1 MADCSQRQ
9 AHEID
14 RIMSGGLHLAGNARK
29 RSRLAELAHAG
40 GAEAETAA
48 DAGAARVAQHR
59 DESINGR

>member
-1 MADCSQRQ
+1 
-9 AHEID
+9 
-14 RIMSGGLHLAGNARK
+14 MSGGLHLAGNARK